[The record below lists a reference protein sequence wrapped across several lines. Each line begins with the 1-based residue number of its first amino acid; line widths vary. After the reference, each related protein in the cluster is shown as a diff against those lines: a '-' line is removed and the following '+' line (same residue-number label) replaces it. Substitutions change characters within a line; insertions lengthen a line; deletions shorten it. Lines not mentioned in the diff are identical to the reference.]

1 MAEPVSGSEQSVAGN
16 LPEAWQHVR
25 AAGKE
30 LRQGL
35 ASILPPEFHAHGK
48 SAKRE
53 VLLAARSV
61 IDAALSHIDKHP
73 V

>member
-1 MAEPVSGSEQSVAGN
+1 MTEPVSGSEQQASGH
-16 LPEAWQHVR
+16 LPEAWQHVC

-35 ASILPPEFHAHGK
+35 ASMLPPEFHAHGR

-61 IDAALSHIDKHP
+61 IDAELSHIDKHP
-73 V
+73 A